1 MCSPVTTHSLIWRCL
16 AAVAALLS
24 LLVAHLA
31 GRQFM
36 LLQRPGL
43 QSIPALLSPTPLSES
58 IWLPVSERLD
68 EFENRVWEEMIERHK
83 LFQPI
88 FLVSD
93 AALRLCENPA
103 AASLTVKVKTHKSVL
118 AVCAPA
124 APASCC
130 SHAVDGELVQSN

>member
-1 MCSPVTTHSLIWRCL
+1 
-16 AAVAALLS
+16 
-24 LLVAHLA
+24 
-31 GRQFM
+31 M

-124 APASCC
+124 APAELLFACC
-130 SHAVDGELVQSN
+130 GWGAGAKQLTFFSAPRLIVDACGCSGDP